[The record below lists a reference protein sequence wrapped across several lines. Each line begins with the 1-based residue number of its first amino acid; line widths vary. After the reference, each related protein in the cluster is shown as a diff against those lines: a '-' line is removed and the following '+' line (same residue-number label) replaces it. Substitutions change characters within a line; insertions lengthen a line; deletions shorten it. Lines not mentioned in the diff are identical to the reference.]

1 MDNLI
6 SISYLALFLIITLGL
21 MAGRVKYKGFSL
33 DISAV
38 IFIAMI
44 LGHFGFRLPSEYQ
57 YLGLLL
63 FIFTIGIQSGP
74 GFFRSF
80 KQYGKQLFVIA
91 TVIIASGAVVTY
103 ALTEFL
109 SIDKAL
115 AVGLF
120 NGAMTSTPGLAAA
133 VEVSGSPLASIGY
146 GIAYP
151 FGVVGVVLF
160 VSLLPKILRI
170 DFKKSEEEFNQ
181 SVKQNYPD
189 FIPGNFRV
197 ENPNINGKSLK
208 DMKFRTT
215 TKCVISR
222 IKHNDITTTPS
233 RDTILYSGDVIRAIG
248 TAADLEN
255 VKLLIGPETTEVLEL
270 DKGHDVQWVLITSKH
285 VINKPLQKLNLGA
298 NYDATVVRIRR
309 SGIELRPTHLT
320 MLRFGDRIMIAASRE
335 SMRQVVKLLG
345 NDDKRLSETD
355 FLPITLG
362 IVIGILVGM
371 IRIPVF
377 GLFDFSLGLTGG
389 VLASALVLSGIGKT
403 GPIIWS
409 MSSNANQLFR
419 ELGLLMFLATVG
431 CEAGGHIA
439 ETFTEYGANLLIAG
453 AAITLIPLMIAFIIG
468 RYMLKMNFL
477 TLMGVMTGGMTSTPG
492 LAAINSQSDSGIAQV
507 SYAAVYPLALV
518 LMIVFS
524 NILFKLPV
532 F

>member
-1 MDNLI
+1 MESII
-6 SISYLALFLIITLGL
+6 SLSYLALFIIISLGL
-21 MAGRVKYKGFSL
+21 MVGRAKFKGFSL

-38 IFIAMI
+38 IFIAML

-57 YLGLLL
+57 YIGLLL

-80 KQYGKQLFVIA
+80 RQYGKQLFIIA
-91 TVIIASGAVVTY
+91 TIIIASGAVVTW
-103 ALTEFL
+103 ALTHWL

-133 VEVSGSPLASIGY
+133 VEVSGSPMASIGY

-151 FGVVGVVLF
+151 FGVIGVVLF

-170 DFKKSEEEFNQ
+170 DLKKSEEEFTTSVRQ
-181 SVKQNYPD
+181 SYPE

-197 ENPNINGKSLK
+197 DNPNVSGKSLK
-208 DMKFRTT
+208 DLKFRTA

-222 IKHNDITTTPS
+222 VKHDGITVTPS
-233 RDTILYSGDVIRAIG
+233 SDTILYAGDVIRALG
-248 TAADLEN
+248 TAEDLEN
-255 VKLLIGPETTEVLEL
+255 VKLLIGPETNEVLEL
-270 DKGHDVQWVLITSKH
+270 DKGHDVQWILVTSKQ

-309 SGIELRPTHLT
+309 SGIELRPMHYT
-320 MLRFGDRIMIAASRE
+320 MLRFGDRLMVASSRE

-362 IVIGILVGM
+362 IVIGILIGM
-371 IRIPVF
+371 IKVPVF
-377 GLFDFSLGLTGG
+377 GLFTFSLGITGG
-389 VLASALVLSGIGKT
+389 VLAAALVLSGIGKT

-431 CEAGGHIA
+431 CEAGGQIA
-439 ETFTEYGANLLIAG
+439 VTFKEYGADLLLAG
-453 AAITLIPLMIAFIIG
+453 AAITLLPLIIAFVTG
-468 RYMLKMNFL
+468 RYFLKMNFL
-477 TLMGVMTGGMTSTPG
+477 TLMGVITGGMTSTPG
-492 LAAINSQSDSGIAQV
+492 LAAINSQSYSGVAQV

-532 F
+532 L

>member
-1 MDNLI
+1 MDSII
-6 SISYLALFLIITLGL
+6 SVSYLALFLIISLGL
-21 MAGRVKYKGFSL
+21 VVGKAKIRGFSL

-38 IFIAMI
+38 IFIAML

-57 YLGLLL
+57 HIGLLL

-80 KQYGKQLFVIA
+80 KQYGKQLFIIA
-91 TVIIASGAVVTY
+91 SIIIASGALITW
-103 ALTEFL
+103 LL
-109 SIDKAL
+109 SSLMNIDKAL

-133 VEVSGSPLASIGY
+133 VEVSNSPMASIGY

-151 FGVVGVVLF
+151 FGVIGVVLF
-160 VSLLPKILRI
+160 VSLIPKILRI
-170 DFKKSEEEFNQ
+170 NFKKSEEEFNL
-181 SVKQNYPD
+181 SVKQSYPE

-197 ENPNINGKSLK
+197 ENPNIDGKSLV
-208 DMKFRTT
+208 DLKFRSATN
-215 TKCVISR
+215 CVISR
-222 IKHNDITTTPS
+222 VKHDGVTITPG
-233 RDTILYSGDVIRAIG
+233 RDTVLHYGDVIRALG
-248 TAADLEN
+248 TAEDLEN
-255 VKLLIGPETTEVLEL
+255 VKLFVGPQTEEELQL
-270 DKGHDVQWVLITSKH
+270 DKGHDVQWVLVTSKQ

-309 SGIELRPTHLT
+309 SGIEIRPMHYT
-320 MLRFGDRIMIAASRE
+320 MLRFGDRLMVATSRE
-335 SMRQVVKLLG
+335 SMKQVVRLLG

-371 IRIPVF
+371 VKIPVF
-377 GLFDFSLGLTGG
+377 GIFDFSLGITGG
-389 VLASALVLSGIGKT
+389 VLAAALVLSGIGKT

-431 CEAGGHIA
+431 CEAGGHIE
-439 ETFTEYGANLLIAG
+439 ETFINYGAGLIAAG
-453 AAITLIPLMIAFIIG
+453 AAITIIPLIIALIVG
-468 RYMLKMNFL
+468 RVFLKMNFL

-492 LAAINSQSDSGIAQV
+492 LAAINTQSDSGIAQV

-518 LMIVFS
+518 LMIIFS
-524 NILFKLPV
+524 NIIFKLPS

>member
-6 SISYLALFLIITLGL
+6 SVSYLALFLIISLGL
-21 MAGRVKYKGFSL
+21 LAGRAKIKGFSL

-38 IFIAMI
+38 IFIAM
-44 LGHFGFRLPSEYQ
+44 LMGHFGFRLPSEYQ
-57 YLGLLL
+57 HIGLLL

-80 KQYGKQLFVIA
+80 RQYGKQLFIIA
-91 TVIIASGAVVTY
+91 TIIIASGALVTY
-103 ALTEFL
+103 GISHLL

-160 VSLLPKILRI
+160 VSLLPKLLKV
-170 DFKKSEEEFNQ
+170 DFKKSEEEFTKNLHQ
-181 SVKQNYPD
+181 SYPE

-197 ENPNINGKSLK
+197 ENPNIHGKNLK
-208 DMKFRTT
+208 DLKFRTAT
-215 TKCVISR
+215 NCVISR
-222 IKHNDITTTPS
+222 VKHNGVTTTPS
-233 RDTILYSGDVIRAIG
+233 RDSILHIGDIIRALG
-248 TAADLEN
+248 TKDDLEN
-255 VKLLIGPETTEVLEL
+255 VKLLIGPATDEVLDL
-270 DKGHDVQWVLITSKH
+270 DKGHDVQWLLVTSKQ

-309 SGIELRPTHLT
+309 SGIELKPMHYT
-320 MLRFGDRIMIAASRE
+320 MLRFGDRLLVASSRE

-371 IRIPVF
+371 INIPVF
-377 GLFDFSLGLTGG
+377 GLFNFSLGITGG

-439 ETFTEYGANLLIAG
+439 GTFSEYGASLLIAG
-453 AAITLIPLMIAFIIG
+453 AAITLIPLIIAFITG
-468 RYMLKMNFL
+468 RYLLKMNFL
-477 TLMGVMTGGMTSTPG
+477 TLMGVITGGMTSTPG

-507 SYAAVYPLALV
+507 AYAAVYPLALV

>member
-6 SISYLALFLIITLGL
+6 SISYLALFLIISLGL
-21 MAGRVKYKGFSL
+21 VAGRARIKGFSL

-38 IFIAMI
+38 IFIAML

-57 YLGLLL
+57 HIGLLL

-80 KQYGKQLFVIA
+80 KQYGKQLF
-91 TVIIASGAVVTY
+91 IIASLIIFSGALISWLL
-103 ALTEFL
+103 ANFMH
-109 SIDKAL
+109 IDKAL
-115 AVGLF
+115 ATGLF

-133 VEVSGSPLASIGY
+133 VEVSKSPLASIGY

-160 VSLLPKILRI
+160 ASITPRLLKIN
-170 DFKKSEEEFNQ
+170 FKKAEDDFNQ
-181 SVKQNYPD
+181 NLKHSYPE

-197 ENPNINGKSLK
+197 ENPNIHGKSITGL
-208 DMKFRTT
+208 KFRTVT
-215 TKCVISR
+215 NCVISR
-222 IKHNDITTTPS
+222 VKHDGHTTTPS
-233 RDTILYSGDVIRAIG
+233 KDTILYQGDIIRALG
-248 TAADLEN
+248 TQEDLEK
-255 VKLLIGPETTEVLEL
+255 VKLLIGPETTEELPL
-270 DKGHDVQWVLITSKH
+270 DKGHDVQWVLVTSKQ

-309 SGIELRPTHLT
+309 SGIELRPMHYT
-320 MLRFGDRIMIAASRE
+320 MLRFGDRVMIAASRD
-335 SMRQVVKLLG
+335 SMKQVVTLLG

-371 IRIPVF
+371 IKIPVF
-377 GLFDFSLGLTGG
+377 GFFDFSLGITGG
-389 VLASALVLSGIGKT
+389 VLAAALVLSGIGKT

-431 CEAGGHIA
+431 CEAGGHLG
-439 ETFTEYGANLLIAG
+439 ETFTNYGFGLIAAG
-453 AAITLIPLMIAFIIG
+453 AAITLFPLIIATLVG
-468 RYMLKMNFL
+468 RFLLKMNFL
-477 TLMGVMTGGMTSTPG
+477 TLMGVITGGMTSTPG
-492 LAAINSQSDSGIAQV
+492 LAAINTQSDSGISQV
-507 SYAAVYPLALV
+507 AYAAVYPLALV

-524 NILFKLPV
+524 NILFRLP
-532 F
+532 FF

>member
-6 SISYLALFLIITLGL
+6 SVSYLALFLIISLGL
-21 MAGRVKYKGFSL
+21 LAGRAKIKGFSL

-38 IFIAMI
+38 IFIAM
-44 LGHFGFRLPSEYQ
+44 LMGHFGFRLPSEYQ
-57 YLGLLL
+57 HIGLLL

-80 KQYGKQLFVIA
+80 KQYGKQLFIIA
-91 TVIIASGAVVTY
+91 TIIIASGALVTWGISQ
-103 ALTEFL
+103 LL

-160 VSLLPKILRI
+160 VSLLPKLLKV
-170 DFKKSEEEFNQ
+170 DFKKSEEEFTQNLRQ
-181 SVKQNYPD
+181 SYPE

-197 ENPNINGKSLK
+197 ENPNINGKNLK
-208 DMKFRTT
+208 DLKFRTA

-222 IKHNDITTTPS
+222 VKHNGVTLTPS
-233 RDTILYSGDVIRAIG
+233 RDTILYTGDIIRALG
-248 TAADLEN
+248 TAEDLEN
-255 VKLLIGPETTEVLEL
+255 VKLLIGPATDELLEL
-270 DKGHDVQWVLITSKH
+270 DKGHDVQWVLVTSKQ

-309 SGIELRPTHLT
+309 SGIELKPMHYT
-320 MLRFGDRIMIAASRE
+320 MLRFGDRLLVATSKE
-335 SMRQVVKLLG
+335 SMRHVVKLLG

-371 IRIPVF
+371 INIPVF
-377 GLFDFSLGLTGG
+377 GLFNFSLGITGG

-439 ETFTEYGANLLIAG
+439 GTFSEYGASLLLAG
-453 AAITLIPLMIAFIIG
+453 AAITLIPLIIAFITG
-468 RYMLKMNFL
+468 RYLLKMNFL
-477 TLMGVMTGGMTSTPG
+477 TLMGVITGGMTSTPG

-507 SYAAVYPLALV
+507 AYAAVYPLALV

>member
-1 MDNLI
+1 
-6 SISYLALFLIITLGL
+6 
-21 MAGRVKYKGFSL
+21 MAGRAKFKGFSL

-38 IFIAMI
+38 IFIAML

-80 KQYGKQLFVIA
+80 KQYGKQLFIIA
-91 TVIIASGAVVTY
+91 SIIIASGALITW
-103 ALTEFL
+103 ALTGLL

-133 VEVSGSPLASIGY
+133 VDISGSPLASIGY

-151 FGVVGVVLF
+151 FGVIGVVLF

-170 DFKKSEEEFNQ
+170 DFKKSEEEFNL
-181 SVKQNYPD
+181 SVKQSYPD
-189 FIPGNFRV
+189 FISGNFSV

-208 DMKFRTT
+208 DLKFRTV

-222 IKHNDITTTPS
+222 VQHDGITTTPS
-233 RDTILYSGDVIRAIG
+233 ADTILFTGDVIRALG
-248 TAADLEN
+248 TLEDLEK
-255 VKLLIGPETTEVLEL
+255 VKLFIGPQTEAVLEL
-270 DKGHDVQWVLITSKH
+270 DKGHDVQWVLVTSKQ
-285 VINKPLQKLNLGA
+285 VLNKPLQKLNLGA
-298 NYDATVVRIRR
+298 NYDATVIRIRR
-309 SGIELRPTHLT
+309 SGIELRPMHYT
-320 MLRFGDRIMIAASRE
+320 MLRFGDRILVAASRE

-389 VLASALVLSGIGKT
+389 VLASALILSGIGKT

-439 ETFTEYGANLLIAG
+439 GTFKEYGTDLLFAG
-453 AAITLIPLMIAFIIG
+453 AAITLIPLIIAFIIG
-468 RYMLKMNFL
+468 RYFMKMNFL
-477 TLMGVMTGGMTSTPG
+477 TLMGVITGGMTSTPG
-492 LAAINSQSDSGIAQV
+492 LAAINTQSDSGIAQV
-507 SYAAVYPLALV
+507 AYAAVYPMALV

>member
-1 MDNLI
+1 MDNII
-6 SISYLALFLIITLGL
+6 SVSYLALFIIISLGL
-21 MAGRVKYKGFSL
+21 MAGRLKIKGFSL

-38 IFIAMI
+38 IFIAML

-57 YLGLLL
+57 YIGLLL

-80 KQYGKQLFVIA
+80 KQYGKQLFIIA
-91 TVIIASGAVVTY
+91 TIIIAGG
-103 ALTEFL
+103 ALTTWGIINIL
-109 SIDKAL
+109 DIDQSL
-115 AVGLF
+115 AIGLF

-133 VEVSGSPLASIGY
+133 VEISKSPLASIGY

-160 VSLLPKILRI
+160 VSLIPKILRI
-170 DFKKSEEEFNQ
+170 NLKKSEEEFNQ
-181 SVKQNYPD
+181 SLKQSYPD

-208 DMKFRTT
+208 DLRFRTN

-222 IKHNDITTTPS
+222 VKHLGITTTPS
-233 RDTILYSGDVIRAIG
+233 RETILYQGDVIRALG
-248 TAADLEN
+248 TREDLEN
-255 VKLLIGPETTEVLEL
+255 VKLLIGPETDEALEL
-270 DKGHDVQWVLITSKH
+270 DKGHDVQWILVTSKQ

-309 SGIELRPTHLT
+309 SGIELRPMHFT
-320 MLRFGDRIMIAASRE
+320 MLRFGDRLMVAASRE

-362 IVIGILVGM
+362 IAIGVLIGM
-371 IRIPVF
+371 IRVPVF
-377 GLFDFSLGLTGG
+377 GLFDFSLGITGG
-389 VLASALVLSGIGKT
+389 VLATALILSGIGKT

-439 ETFTEYGANLLIAG
+439 ETFNNYGAELLIAG
-453 AAITLIPLMIAFIIG
+453 ALITLLPLITALFIG
-468 RYMLKMNFL
+468 KYLMKMNFL
-477 TLMGVMTGGMTSTPG
+477 TLLGVITGGMTSTPG
-492 LAAINSQSDSGIAQV
+492 LAAINTQSDSGIAQV
-507 SYAAVYPLALV
+507 AYAAVYPLALV

-524 NILFKLPV
+524 NILFRLPV

>member
-6 SISYLALFLIITLGL
+6 SVSYLALFLIISLGL
-21 MAGRVKYKGFSL
+21 MAGRAKIKGFSL

-38 IFIAMI
+38 IFIAML

-57 YLGLLL
+57 HIGLLL

-80 KQYGKQLFVIA
+80 RQYGKQLFIIA
-91 TVIIASGAVVTY
+91 SIIIASGALVTY
-103 ALTEFL
+103 GVSYLL
-109 SIDKAL
+109 SIDKSL

-160 VSLLPKILRI
+160 VSLLPKLLRV
-170 DFKKSEEEFNQ
+170 DFKKSEEEFTKNLQQ
-181 SVKQNYPD
+181 SYPE

-197 ENPNINGKSLK
+197 ETPNIQGKNLK
-208 DMKFRTT
+208 DLKFRTT
-215 TKCVISR
+215 TNCVISR
-222 IKHNDITTTPS
+222 VKHNGVTTTPS
-233 RDTILYSGDVIRAIG
+233 RDTILHTGDTIRALG
-248 TAADLEN
+248 TKEDLEN
-255 VKLLIGPETTEVLEL
+255 VKLLIGPATYELLEL
-270 DKGHDVQWVLITSKH
+270 DKGHDVQWLLVTSKQ

-309 SGIELRPTHLT
+309 SGIELKPMHYT
-320 MLRFGDRIMIAASRE
+320 MLRFGDRLLVATSRE
-335 SMRQVVKLLG
+335 SMRQVVKLIG

-371 IRIPVF
+371 INIPVF
-377 GLFDFSLGLTGG
+377 GLFNFSLGITGG

-439 ETFTEYGANLLIAG
+439 GTFSEYGANLLIAG
-453 AAITLIPLMIAFIIG
+453 AAITLIPLIIAFITG
-468 RYMLKMNFL
+468 RYLLKMNFL
-477 TLMGVMTGGMTSTPG
+477 TLMGVITGGMTSTPG

-507 SYAAVYPLALV
+507 AYAAVYPLALV